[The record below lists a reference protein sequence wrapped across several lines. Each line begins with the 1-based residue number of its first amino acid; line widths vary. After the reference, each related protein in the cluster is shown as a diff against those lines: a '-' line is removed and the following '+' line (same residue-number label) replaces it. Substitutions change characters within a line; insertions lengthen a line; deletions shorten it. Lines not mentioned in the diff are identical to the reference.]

1 MPEYDALFFDL
12 DGTLLD
18 TGAGIMRCAAYALS
32 FFDVTVRDP
41 DELRVFVGP
50 PLSETFLRFG
60 IPEEEVPEA
69 VRRYRELYYTEG
81 KYECEPYPGMEACLQ
96 ALKDKGYRL
105 FTATSKPEPLA
116 KELLERFHLTS
127 YFEII
132 AGATYDR
139 SREKKKDVLKWLLS
153 QSHFENPLMI
163 GDTVFDITGA
173 AETGLASI
181 GVAWGFGNADEMK
194 KAGAL
199 RIVKDPE
206 ELADVL

>member
-12 DGTLLD
+12 DGTLLN

-32 FFDVTVRDP
+32 FFDITVSDMN
-41 DELRVFVGP
+41 ELRVFVGP

-60 IPEEEVPEA
+60 IPEEQEPEA

-81 KYECEPYPGMEACLQ
+81 KYECEPYDGIENCLRT
-96 ALKDKGYRL
+96 LREKGYRL

-116 KELLERFHLTS
+116 KELLERFHLTP

-139 SREKKKDVLKWLLS
+139 SREKKKDVLKWLLA
-153 QSHFENPLMI
+153 QSSFSSPLMI
-163 GDTVFDITGA
+163 GDTVFDIIGA
-173 AETGLASI
+173 SETGLASF
-181 GVAWGFGNADEMK
+181 GVSWGFGNTEDMK
-194 KAGAL
+194 KAGAI
-199 RIVKDPE
+199 RIVTSPQ
-206 ELADVL
+206 ELADIL